1 MNKLLKLMLQ
11 KYPLR
16 AGEGADGADG
26 GGADKNADLAA
37 QVAALKDQVAKL
49 TDAKKTPND
58 KPAADEPSLIEKAQE
73 EARKNA
79 QRAEERGRMQAAIK
93 FNMGA
98 QKFVDDNKD
107 YLTKLSPSILQT
119 VAGKDFSD
127 EELKARATQAALME
141 DFFSLQENLDAAP
154 EEVRPRIMAFKALAS
169 DEKEKQAARYWDTL
183 TLTVG
188 QKKMAAKLAA
198 AQRANAGQ
206 YEESNDLIK
215 NYNAQVFAL
224 KSKYLGQKEQA
235 K

>member
-1 MNKLLKLMLQ
+1 MKKLLKLMLQ
-11 KYPLR
+11 NYCPLR
-16 AGEGADGADG
+16 AEEGAEGADG
-26 GGADKNADLAA
+26 GANKDADLAA
-37 QVAALKDQVAKL
+37 QVAALQARLDKL

-58 KPAADEPSLIEKAQE
+58 KPTADEQSLIEKAQE
-73 EARKNA
+73 QARQAA

-98 QKFVDDNKD
+98 QKFVDENKD
-107 YLTKLSPSILQT
+107 YLTKLSPNILQT
-119 VAGKDFSD
+119 VAAKNFSD
-127 EELKARATQAALME
+127 EELKARATQAALLE

-154 EEVRPRIMAFKALAS
+154 EEVRPRILAFKALAS
-169 DEKEKQAARYWDTL
+169 DEKEKQAAAYWDTL

-198 AQRANAGQ
+198 VQRANSGQ
-206 YEESNDLIK
+206 YEETNDLIK